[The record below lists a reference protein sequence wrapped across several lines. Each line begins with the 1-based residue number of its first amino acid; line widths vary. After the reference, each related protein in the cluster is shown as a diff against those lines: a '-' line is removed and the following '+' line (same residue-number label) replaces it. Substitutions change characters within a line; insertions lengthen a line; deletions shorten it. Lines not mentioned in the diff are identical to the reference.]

1 MELNICERRL
11 FKLTLFCIHLHPT
24 TRQWLSKLNNSVRKW
39 PNDETKLW
47 AREKNSCNFGKKEL
61 LNIVLGEILQ
71 IQRQKWFSASVQV
84 ILLLM
89 TCSPKYEVPFIQ
101 NKLHTSSLQ
110 CDLQCK
116 ELEQK
121 IWKCCKGCVRK
132 CTAWKFIWLLYNL
145 KSRLYRT
152 STALATL
159 HVIHDVQFDLLCG
172 IVTL

>member
-1 MELNICERRL
+1 MKRFYIMELNICERRL

-24 TRQWLSKLNNSVRKW
+24 TRQWLSKL
-39 PNDETKLW
+39 
-47 AREKNSCNFGKKEL
+47 NFGKKEL

-89 TCSPKYEVPFIQ
+89 TCSPKCEVPFIQ

-121 IWKCCKGCVRK
+121 IWKCCKGCVRS
-132 CTAWKFIWLLYNL
+132 AQHQ
-145 KSRLYRT
+145 RLFDCSPNCSLVYPGQ
-152 STALATL
+152 ALHLQLSMWQAM
-159 HVIHDVQFDLLCG
+159 
-172 IVTL
+172 